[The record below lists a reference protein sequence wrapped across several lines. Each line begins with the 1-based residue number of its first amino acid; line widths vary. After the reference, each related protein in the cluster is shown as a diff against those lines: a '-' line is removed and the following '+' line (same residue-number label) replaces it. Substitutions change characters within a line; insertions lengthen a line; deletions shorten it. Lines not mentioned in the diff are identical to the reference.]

1 MAERQ
6 PLPEYSISI
15 RHEGKHEVIALYR
28 DMAKPG
34 RVPRGYRLAHFR
46 PCH

>member
-1 MAERQ
+1 
-6 PLPEYSISI
+6 
-15 RHEGKHEVIALYR
+15 VIALYR